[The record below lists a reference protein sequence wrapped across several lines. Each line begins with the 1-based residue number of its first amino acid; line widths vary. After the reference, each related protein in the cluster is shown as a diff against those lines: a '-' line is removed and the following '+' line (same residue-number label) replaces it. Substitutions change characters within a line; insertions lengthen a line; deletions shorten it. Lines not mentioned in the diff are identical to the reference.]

1 MELEAEATVRVEGET
16 ALEAAATV
24 AAVRAVAV
32 KEEGEEGKALV
43 AGARAWAAAAREAAP
58 TVGCMSRSSTSCTGP
73 G

>member
-1 MELEAEATVRVEGET
+1 MGARGAAVRARVEV
-16 ALEAAATV
+16 ATV

-43 AGARAWAAAAREAAP
+43 AGARAWAAVVREAAP